1 MAHWLRDAV
10 LSLLLIACALGCATT
25 TPPQELVNRQDHA
38 GLAHWYYAEAAR
50 LRARAEDMRVMGE
63 AYAKLEGNPS
73 PKVTKDEV
81 IRHCEQFVQLY
92 TSAANEAEALADV
105 HADAARA
112 TR

>member
-1 MAHWLRDAV
+1 MIPWLRYIS
-10 LSLLLIACALGCATT
+10 LSLLLVLSAPSCAT

-38 GLAHWYYAEAAR
+38 GLAHWYHAEAAR

-92 TSAANEAEALADV
+92 TSAANEAEALANV